1 MKLLNKVKQKLDW
14 EKYYDPDFKWFY
26 TKFPN
31 KDINDPNFL
40 ITFHKKLDWFSVLR
54 LYKLKK
60 STIEAV
66 LDYEYNNFDIF
77 VFIDEFLYN
86 QNFSKEMFEKY
97 ETKIIEYSLDKSKY
111 RYDWQYIIRKKKPF
125 ITFEFLEKY
134 KHKIFTDK
142 FPWKSFCTSSVF
154 KHNKEFFKAMK
165 NI

>member
-66 LDYEYNNFDIF
+66 LDYEYDDFNIF
-77 VFIDEFLYN
+77 VHIIEFLYN

-97 ETKIIEYSLDKSKY
+97 ETKIIEYSLDRIKY
-111 RYDWQYIIRKKKPF
+111 RHDWQYIIRKKK
-125 ITFEFLEKY
+125 TVYYFLN
-134 KHKIFTDK
+134 FL
-142 FPWKSFCTSSVF
+142 
-154 KHNKEFFKAMK
+154 K
-165 NI
+165 NISIKSLQINFLGNHFVHQVYSNIIKNFLRR